1 MHSIPQISLQPSLQP
16 GRRAATRRLL
26 SAVGAAVALS
36 ALSLLSACSA
46 APLAQAAIRS
56 FSITPAQLQQAL
68 TGRFPHTQRLGEVL
82 ELQVLAPRLS
92 LLPASNRLGTELDM
106 QLTERLTGGQYKGS
120 LAVDY
125 GLRFEPNDNS
135 LRMTGLAVRRVSIAG
150 LAEPYQALLGRQVPR
165 VLERLLDDYPLHRFA
180 DKDLALLS
188 GLGLMPGA
196 IKVTPNGLTVGL
208 QPRPLTRP

>member
-1 MHSIPQISLQPSLQP
+1 MTKYRYELM
-16 GRRAATRRLL
+16 
-26 SAVGAAVALS
+26 SA
-36 ALSLLSACSA
+36 
-46 APLAQAAIRS
+46 I
-56 FSITPAQLQQAL
+56 
-68 TGRFPHTQRLGEVL
+68 
-82 ELQVLAPRLS
+82 
-92 LLPASNRLGTELDM
+92 
-106 QLTERLTGGQYKGS
+106 GS
-120 LAVDY
+120 LK
-125 GLRFEPNDNS
+125 E
-135 LRMTGLAVRRVSIAG
+135 AG